1 MCTENGWKE
10 LNWKNYMAILGLQAQ
25 DDGVMRGNG
34 ENGEKGQTQEL
45 VRT

>member
-1 MCTENGWKE
+1 
-10 LNWKNYMAILGLQAQ
+10 MAILGLQAQ